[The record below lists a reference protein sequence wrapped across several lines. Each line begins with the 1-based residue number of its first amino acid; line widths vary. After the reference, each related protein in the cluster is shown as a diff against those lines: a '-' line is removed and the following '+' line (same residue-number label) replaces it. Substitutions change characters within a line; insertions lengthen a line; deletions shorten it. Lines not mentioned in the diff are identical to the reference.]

1 MSIILLKFAESFVR
15 SRISPDVF
23 SNAYIELWRIERD
36 AGILQFD
43 PRDLS
48 ECLSTIFCLAD
59 MYCPDTE
66 VLGVG
71 ELDGCALEAEVGR
84 VLAMLSAEEI
94 PSG

>member
-1 MSIILLKFAESFVR
+1 
-15 SRISPDVF
+15 VF
-23 SNAYIELWRIERD
+23 SNAYIELWRIEGD

-48 ECLSTIFCLAD
+48 ECLSTIFFLAD
-59 MYCPDTE
+59 IYSPDTE
-66 VLGVG
+66 ALEAG

-84 VLAMLSAEEI
+84 VLALLSAGGF